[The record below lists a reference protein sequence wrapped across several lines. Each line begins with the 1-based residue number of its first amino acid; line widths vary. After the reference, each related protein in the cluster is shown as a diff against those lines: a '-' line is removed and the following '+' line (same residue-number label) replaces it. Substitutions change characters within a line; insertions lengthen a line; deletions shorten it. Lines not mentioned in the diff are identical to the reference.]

1 MSRIGV
7 FLIQRRARARFSLS
21 LSLFRLSRALPL
33 STTDRRIVARARK
46 SVSTTSAAPKIINLS
61 SHRVSMMIR
70 SSRVASSSAAAAA
83 PSLHRGKRSSIAR
96 RASSSD
102 DASRDDVDASKTSSK
117 TSKTS
122 EKFVDLSVDVEAE
135 FKRGLAFGI
144 EEIRPRFT
152 PSAISSADRG
162 LPIADALVA
171 TSAQVFVAALALS
184 TGTPRPSWLVP
195 FGPSWRGAAYVLPAI
210 AHGAKL
216 ASLWVCGALAARA
229 YERDAF
235 DGSLGEAVRRAL
247 RGGCFATGLLL
258 LVTQS
263 EVAAEFAVKDL
274 GDPVM
279 NASREGDAILYRA
292 MSELVVDVVS
302 EATAIVGWRMIR
314 WNTSPT
320 DPETMFREE
329 EERAWRRRR

>member
-1 MSRIGV
+1 M
-7 FLIQRRARARFSLS
+7 
-21 LSLFRLSRALPL
+21 
-33 STTDRRIVARARK
+33 
-46 SVSTTSAAPKIINLS
+46 
-61 SHRVSMMIR
+61 
-70 SSRVASSSAAAAA
+70 
-83 PSLHRGKRSSIAR
+83 
-96 RASSSD
+96 
-102 DASRDDVDASKTSSK
+102 
-117 TSKTS
+117 
-122 EKFVDLSVDVEAE
+122 
-135 FKRGLAFGI
+135 
-144 EEIRPRFT
+144 
-152 PSAISSADRG
+152 
-162 LPIADALVA
+162 A

-184 TGTPRPSWLVP
+184 AGTPRPSWLVP

-235 DGSLGEAVRRAL
+235 DGSLGEAVRRTL

-292 MSELVVDVVS
+292 TSELVVDVVS

-320 DPETMFREE
+320 DPETILRED
-329 EERAWRRRR
+329 EERARRRRR

>member
-21 LSLFRLSRALPL
+21 LSLFRLSR

-46 SVSTTSAAPKIINLS
+46 SVSSTSAAPKINVS
-61 SHRVSMMIR
+61 SHCVSMMIR
-70 SSRVASSSAAAAA
+70 SPRVASSAAAASA
-83 PSLHRGKRSSIAR
+83 ASRHRGKRSSIAR

-122 EKFVDLSVDVEAE
+122 ETFVDLSVDVEAE

-184 TGTPRPSWLVP
+184 AGTPRPSWLVP

-235 DGSLGEAVRRAL
+235 DGSLGEAVRRTL

-292 MSELVVDVVS
+292 TSELVVDVVS

-320 DPETMFREE
+320 DPETILRED
-329 EERAWRRRR
+329 EERARRRRR

>member
-46 SVSTTSAAPKIINLS
+46 SVSTTSAAPKIISLS

-70 SSRVASSSAAAAA
+70 SSRVASSSAAASA

-102 DASRDDVDASKTSSK
+102 DASRDDVDASKTS
-117 TSKTS
+117 SKTS

-235 DGSLGEAVRRAL
+235 DGSLGEAVRRTL

-263 EVAAEFAVKDL
+263 EVAAEFAVKGL

-292 MSELVVDVVS
+292 TSELVVDVVS

-329 EERAWRRRR
+329 EERARRRRR

>member
-7 FLIQRRARARFSLS
+7 FLIQRHARARFSLS